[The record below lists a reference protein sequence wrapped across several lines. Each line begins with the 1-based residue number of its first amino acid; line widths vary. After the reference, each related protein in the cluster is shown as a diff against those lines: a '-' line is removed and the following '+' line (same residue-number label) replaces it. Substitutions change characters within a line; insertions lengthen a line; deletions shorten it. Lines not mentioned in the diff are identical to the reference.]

1 MPRKKKTPTTR
12 EGGTLVNREGLVS
25 TTPVLKASDRL
36 GAQAVRRESLLSSP
50 ILHGFE
56 DRIAMGAMGLLE
68 DITPQE
74 RKYMTQVAADHL
86 LGRSDEQQG
95 IKDEGVNVTLRIN
108 GRLFDPVTGRYDI
121 EDPEYK
127 ANARAELMAL
137 DAKIKAERLEAKGGD
152 E

>member
-1 MPRKKKTPTTR
+1 
-12 EGGTLVNREGLVS
+12 
-25 TTPVLKASDRL
+25 
-36 GAQAVRRESLLSSP
+36 
-50 ILHGFE
+50 
-56 DRIAMGAMGLLE
+56 MGAMGLLE